1 MMLSKVLQAKLDR
14 WFRFSLFQQIGLFFV
29 VFGLLLMFP
38 LSNYW
43 QVRQTLNQF
52 VLEEKAQKQALQH
65 QKHILASLERNNLC
79 QLMPL
84 DVAHRLTEINQFL
97 EVQLAHL
104 PEQATQWTFQPFPQL
119 VLHFKSD
126 FEQCQAFFT
135 QLLTQYPQLFLLS
148 LQIMKNEEGEEST
161 IQTEVSFQL
170 QLKQDS

>member
-1 MMLSKVLQAKLDR
+1 MLSKVLQTRLDS
-14 WFRFSLFQQIGLFFV
+14 WFKFSSFQQIGLCFV
-29 VFGLLLMFP
+29 VFCILLIFP
-38 LSNYW
+38 FSNYW
-43 QVRQTLNQF
+43 QVRQTFNQF
-52 VLEEKAQKQALQH
+52 VLEEKAQNQILQH
-65 QKHILASLERNNLC
+65 QKHILASLERNNLH
-79 QLMPL
+79 QLMPP
-84 DVAHRLTEINQFL
+84 DVAYRLTEINQFL

-104 PEQATQWTFQPFPQL
+104 PEQTTQWTFQPLPQL